1 MLFELVCALLN
12 VEIWKGYEFSLFLL
26 ADLTLNTEIV
36 VGLTSDS
43 PGELHVLLH
52 DGHSLGVDAAQVGI
66 LEDSDQVS
74 LGGFLESEEGLSLA
88 SKGVIDL
95 HADGSDDSLEGGSW
109 KEEVGRLLV
118 SLDLSE
124 GDGTWL
130 ESNLSLLTILRL
142 LG

>member
-1 MLFELVCALLN
+1 MLFELMVALLN

-43 PGELHVLLH
+43 SGELHVLLH

-66 LEDSDQVS
+66 LENSDQVS
-74 LGGFLESEEGLSLA
+74 LGGFLESDESLSLA

-118 SLDLSE
+118 SLDLPK

-130 ESNLSLLTILRL
+130 VSDLSLLTILRL

>member
-1 MLFELVCALLN
+1 MLFELMVALLN

-36 VGLTSDS
+36 VGLSSDS
-43 PGELHVLLH
+43 PGELHVLLP

-66 LEDSDQVS
+66 LENSDQVS
-74 LGGFLESEEGLSLA
+74 LGGFLESDESLSLA

-118 SLDLSE
+118 SLDLSQ

-130 ESNLSLLTILRL
+130 VSDLSLLTILRL